1 MGHNFLNIYLQ
12 MVYLQT
18 NVYSQSV
25 SPNESINDTE
35 FSRSKNLN
43 GFHKVFANIKLL
55 ESINTV
61 LDNAA

>member
-61 LDNAA
+61 LNNAA